1 MPTPR
6 SPAPLR
12 GPPTWPSLYP
22 PSLAYL
28 SDPRPHPD
36 PASLPASR
44 RSASQHPPGT
54 PSRSLQ
60 DHLDQLDK
68 DEDDHYAHV
77 LNLRHYGHSWLV
89 PLGRQ
94 HTHDEDADSA
104 FSTSPHQGLD
114 SALDLGNSPPRHD
127 LPALPAT
134 GAAAAAAAGQD
145 GDDGAA
151 PVVDLD
157 ADIEDADASASGSS
171 GSRASTASGSG
182 DEDDDDEGEGSGSG
196 SGSGSDRG
204 TVESGDEA

>member
-6 SPAPLR
+6 SPASLR
-12 GPPTWPSLYP
+12 GPAPWPSLLP

-44 RSASQHPPGT
+44 RSTSQHPPGT
-54 PSRSLQ
+54 PPRSLQ

-68 DEDDHYAHV
+68 DEDDHYAQV

-114 SALDLGNSPPRHD
+114 SALELGNSPPRHD
-127 LPALPAT
+127 AAPLPPT
-134 GAAAAAAAGQD
+134 
-145 GDDGAA
+145 GDDAAA

-157 ADIEDADASASGSS
+157 ADIEDADASATGSS
-171 GSRASTASGSG
+171 GSHASTASGSG
-182 DEDDDDEGEGSGSG
+182 DDEDDDDGEADGSGSG
-196 SGSGSDRG
+196 SGSGSG
-204 TVESGDEA
+204 GSEANASGSGDES